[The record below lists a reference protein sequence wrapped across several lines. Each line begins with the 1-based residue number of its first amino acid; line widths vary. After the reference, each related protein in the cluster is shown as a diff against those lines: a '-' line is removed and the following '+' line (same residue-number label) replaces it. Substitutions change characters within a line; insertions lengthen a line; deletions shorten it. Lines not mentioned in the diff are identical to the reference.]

1 MDKVYCVKM
10 NTNEKGMDYYMQVG
24 TTAPLRTDKPETD
37 PMVAKFITREDAFA
51 AMMNWVNPIGC
62 EIVSFFFKSEYDFEV
77 VKKETGSENHYNR
90 WVLNDN
96 APILHTHLYLRLLRE
111 SLRLS
116 IRDVAAVTGLS
127 AWSIT
132 VFENDE
138 SFELEKVDLYDV
150 LSMFY
155 ASQLIDNPHA
165 EIIKAVA
172 KTRLIQCYE
181 EGWFNMSEK
190 EKHGLLRRNKQ
201 CTT

>member
-10 NTNEKGMDYYMQVG
+10 NTNEKGMGCYMQVG

-51 AMMNWVNPIGC
+51 AMMNWANPIGC

-77 VKKETGSENHYNR
+77 VKKETCSENRYNR
-90 WVLNDN
+90 WVLNDDT
-96 APILHTHLYLRLLRE
+96 PILRTHLYLRLLRE

-116 IRDVAAVTGLS
+116 IRDVAAATGRS

-132 VFENDE
+132 MFENDE
-138 SFELEKVDLYDV
+138 SFEPGDV
-150 LSMFY
+150 EVYSALINFY
-155 ASQLIDNPHA
+155 KSQLIDNPHA

-172 KTRLIQCYE
+172 KTRLIQYYE
-181 EGWFNMSEK
+181 EGWFDKYAK
-190 EKHGLLRRNKQ
+190 EKRGILRRTK
-201 CTT
+201 

>member
-1 MDKVYCVKM
+1 MNKIYCVKI
-10 NTNEKGMDYYMQVG
+10 TGKDAYLQVG
-24 TTAPLRTDKPETD
+24 SITALTTENPATD
-37 PMVAKFITREDAFA
+37 PMVAKFMTMADAFA
-51 AMMNWVNPIGC
+51 AMTNWINPIGC

-77 VKKETGSENHYNR
+77 VKKETGSENRYNR

-96 APILHTHLYLRLLRE
+96 APILRTHLYLRLLRE

-116 IRDVAAVTGLS
+116 IRDVAAATGCS
-127 AWSIT
+127 PWSIT

-138 SFELEKVDLYDV
+138 SFELDKADLYYI
-150 LSMFY
+150 LLEFY
-155 ASQLIDNPHA
+155 GSQLTNNPHS

-172 KTRLIQCYE
+172 KTRLIQYYE

-190 EKHGLLRRNKQ
+190 EKRGILRRTEN

>member
-10 NTNEKGMDYYMQVG
+10 NTKDEGMDCYMQVG
-24 TTAPLRTDKPETD
+24 STAPLRTDKPETD
-37 PMVAKFITREDAFA
+37 PMVAKFITMEDAFA

-62 EIVSFFFKSEYDFEV
+62 EIVSFFYKSEYDFEV
-77 VKKETGSENHYNR
+77 VKKETDSENRYNR
-90 WVLNDN
+90 WVLNDD
-96 APILHTHLYLRLLRE
+96 ASILRTHLYLRLLRE

-116 IRDVAAVTGLS
+116 IRDVAAITGCS
-127 AWSIT
+127 VWSIT

-138 SFELEKVDLYDV
+138 LFELEKADLYYI
-150 LSMFY
+150 LLEFY
-155 ASQLIDNPHA
+155 GSKLTDNPHA

-181 EGWFNMSEK
+181 EDWFNMSEK
-190 EKHGLLRRNKQ
+190 EKRGLLRRNKQ

>member
-1 MDKVYCVKM
+1 MNKIYCVKI
-10 NTNEKGMDYYMQVG
+10 TGKDAYLQVG
-24 TTAPLRTDKPETD
+24 SITALTTENPATD
-37 PMVAKFITREDAFA
+37 PMVAKFMTMADAFA
-51 AMMNWVNPIGC
+51 AMTNWINPIGC

-77 VKKETGSENHYNR
+77 VKKEDDSENRYNR

-96 APILHTHLYLRLLRE
+96 APILRTHLYLRLLRE

-116 IRDVAAVTGLS
+116 VKDVASATGCS
-127 AWSIT
+127 PWSIT

-138 SFELEKVDLYDV
+138 SFELDKADLYYI
-150 LSMFY
+150 LLEFY
-155 ASQLIDNPHA
+155 GSQLTNNPHS

-172 KTRLIQCYE
+172 KTRLIQYYE

-190 EKHGLLRRNKQ
+190 EKRGILRRTEN

>member
-1 MDKVYCVKM
+1 MNKVYCVKI
-10 NTNEKGMDYYMQVG
+10 TGKDAYLQVG
-24 TTAPLRTDKPETD
+24 SITALTTENPATD
-37 PMVAKFITREDAFA
+37 PMVAKFMTMADAFA
-51 AMMNWVNPIGC
+51 AMTNWINPIGC
-62 EIVSFFFKSEYDFEV
+62 EIVSFFYKSEYDFEV
-77 VKKETGSENHYNR
+77 VKKEADSENRYNR

-96 APILHTHLYLRLLRE
+96 APILRTHLYLRLLRE

-116 IRDVAAVTGLS
+116 IRDVAAATGRS

-138 SFELEKVDLYDV
+138 SFELEKTDLYCI
-150 LSMFY
+150 LLEFY
-155 ASQLIDNPHA
+155 GSKLTDNPHA

>member
-1 MDKVYCVKM
+1 MDKVYCVKI
-10 NTNEKGMDYYMQVG
+10 TGKDAYLQVG
-24 TTAPLRTDKPETD
+24 SITALTTKNPATD
-37 PMVAKFITREDAFA
+37 PMVAKFITMGDAFA
-51 AMMNWVNPIGC
+51 AMTNWINPIGC

-77 VKKETGSENHYNR
+77 AKKKADSENRYNR
-90 WVLNDN
+90 WVLNDD
-96 APILHTHLYLRLLRE
+96 APILRTHLYLRLLRE

-116 IRDVAAVTGLS
+116 TRDVAAATGCS

-138 SFELEKVDLYDV
+138 SFDLEKTDLYCI
-150 LSMFY
+150 LLEFY
-155 ASQLIDNPHA
+155 GSQLIDNPHA

-172 KTRLIQCYE
+172 KTRLIQYYE

>member
-1 MDKVYCVKM
+1 MDKVYCVKI
-10 NTNEKGMDYYMQVG
+10 TGKDAYLQVG
-24 TTAPLRTDKPETD
+24 SSTPLTTENPATD
-37 PMVAKFITREDAFA
+37 PMVAKFMTMADAFA
-51 AMMNWVNPIGC
+51 AMTNWINPIGC
-62 EIVSFFFKSEYDFEV
+62 EIVSFFYKSEYDFEV
-77 VKKETGSENHYNR
+77 VKKEADSENRYNR

-96 APILHTHLYLRLLRE
+96 APILRTHLYLRLLRE

-116 IRDVAAVTGLS
+116 IRDVAAATGRS

-138 SFELEKVDLYDV
+138 SFELEKTDLSYI
-150 LSMFY
+150 LRMFY
-155 ASQLIDNPHA
+155 GSQLIDNPHA

>member
-1 MDKVYCVKM
+1 MDKVYCVKIISR
-10 NTNEKGMDYYMQVG
+10 DAYLQVG
-24 TTAPLRTDKPETD
+24 SSTPLTTENPATD
-37 PMVAKFITREDAFA
+37 PMVAKFMTMADAFA
-51 AMMNWVNPIGC
+51 AMTNWINPIGC

-77 VKKETGSENHYNR
+77 VKKETDSENRYNR

-96 APILHTHLYLRLLRE
+96 APILRTHLYLRLLRE

-116 IRDVAAVTGLS
+116 IRDVAAVIGCS
-127 AWSIT
+127 PWSIT

-138 SFELEKVDLYDV
+138 SFELEKTDLYYI
-150 LSMFY
+150 LLEFY
-155 ASQLIDNPHA
+155 GSQLANNPHS
-165 EIIKAVA
+165 EITKAVA

-190 EKHGLLRRNKQ
+190 EKRGILRRTKT

>member
-1 MDKVYCVKM
+1 MDKVYCVRIISRD
-10 NTNEKGMDYYMQVG
+10 TYLQVG
-24 TTAPLRTDKPETD
+24 SSTPLTTKNPAND
-37 PMVAKFITREDAFA
+37 PMVAKFITKEDAFA
-51 AMMNWVNPIGC
+51 AMTNWINPIGC
-62 EIVSFFFKSEYDFEV
+62 EIVSFFFKPEYDFEV
-77 VKKETGSENHYNR
+77 AKKKADSENRYNR
-90 WVLNDN
+90 WVLNDD
-96 APILHTHLYLRLLRE
+96 APILRTHLYLRLLRE

-116 IRDVAAVTGLS
+116 IRDVAAATGRS

-138 SFELEKVDLYDV
+138 SFELEKAELYCI
-150 LSMFY
+150 LLEFY
-155 ASQLIDNPHA
+155 GQKLIDNPHA

-190 EKHGLLRRNKQ
+190 EKHSLLRRNKQ

>member
-1 MDKVYCVKM
+1 MDKVYCVKIISR
-10 NTNEKGMDYYMQVG
+10 DAYLQVG
-24 TTAPLRTDKPETD
+24 SSTPLTTKNPVTD
-37 PMVAKFITREDAFA
+37 PMVAKFITMADAFA
-51 AMMNWVNPIGC
+51 AMTNWINPIGC

-77 VKKETGSENHYNR
+77 VKKEADSENRYNR
-90 WVLNDN
+90 WVLNDD
-96 APILHTHLYLRLLRE
+96 APILRTHLYLRLLRE

-116 IRDVAAVTGLS
+116 IRDVAAATGRS

-138 SFELEKVDLYDV
+138 SFELEKAELYCI
-150 LSMFY
+150 LLEFY
-155 ASQLIDNPHA
+155 GQKLIDNPHA